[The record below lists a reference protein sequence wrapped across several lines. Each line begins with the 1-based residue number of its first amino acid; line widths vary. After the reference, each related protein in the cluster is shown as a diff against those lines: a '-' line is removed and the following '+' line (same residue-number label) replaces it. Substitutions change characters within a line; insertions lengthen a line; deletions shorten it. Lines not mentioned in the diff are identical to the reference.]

1 MNIPDFNVQEMADE
15 IMKAVKK
22 ARSELVKLNVMVMG
36 KTGVGKSTL
45 INNMFSEPLAE
56 VGIGKPVT
64 DEIRKFEKPDFPLAI
79 YDTPGLELGG
89 VNSVEKLLAGVT
101 KVITEGIATGD
112 VGQAIHCIW
121 YCVSTPSH
129 RFEKTEKLFIQRFL
143 EETGQFKVPVIIV
156 LTQSY
161 SKADTLALK
170 TEIEKENLGIVQV
183 VPVLA
188 SNFEINEEYTAKAYG
203 LDRLTEVMDNVIPEA
218 VRNTLV
224 AVQKANIR
232 LKQKKAQLVVAS
244 SAATAAATGA
254 VPIPFS
260 DAALLVPEQIAMLA
274 GITAVFGLP
283 VEKSTITAVVSAT
296 IGTVGTTV
304 LGKTV
309 ISGIFKLIPGVGS
322 VIGGMISGSVAA
334 AITAAL
340 GEAYIG
346 IMTMVAQGEMKVGE
360 IDSEEGKK
368 AIARL
373 FKKRL
378 KLKRDDNGIPEIEL
392 KETKSAK
399 KALPKPKKSWRKN
412 R

>member
-1 MNIPDFNVQEMADE
+1 MKQE
-15 IMKAVKK
+15 V
-22 ARSELVKLNVMVMG
+22 L
-36 KTGVGKSTL
+36 ST
-45 INNMFSEPLAE
+45 IN
-56 VGIGKPVT
+56 
-64 DEIRKFEKPDFPLAI
+64 
-79 YDTPGLELGG
+79 
-89 VNSVEKLLAGVT
+89 
-101 KVITEGIATGD
+101 EGIAKKD
-112 VGQAIHCIW
+112 INERIHCIW

-368 AIARL
+368 VIARL

-392 KETKSAK
+392 KETKSTK